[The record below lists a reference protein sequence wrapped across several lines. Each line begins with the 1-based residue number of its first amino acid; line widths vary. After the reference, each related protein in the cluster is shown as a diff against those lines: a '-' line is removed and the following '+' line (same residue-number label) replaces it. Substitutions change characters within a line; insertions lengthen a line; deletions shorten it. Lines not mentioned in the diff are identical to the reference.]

1 MHEGRVAP
9 TRSAGMSL
17 KSQCQPAL
25 GHCSSWVKA
34 FLGSQCRSGLGCDCR
49 TPSPPL
55 NGPSWVHLAHC
66 SHLEVPPH
74 PRACTHSLSSLHA
87 PGLPHQHLSITAGGE
102 FGHYTAAKV
111 RGAAEMLV
119 DVNLPSFELTRGRGC
134 SMESRGRA
142 RRSTL
147 QPGHPQ
153 TAPMGPPARTGQQQ
167 VRPTMGLQQQDSPPL
182 SQQQRAWPIGLVLVG
197 ELGARPPTPPAPPPA
212 PPPPSPPP
220 PSPNEAS
227 HLA

>member
-1 MHEGRVAP
+1 MDLAGCTWHIAP
-9 TRSAGMSL
+9 TWR
-17 KSQCQPAL
+17 
-25 GHCSSWVKA
+25 
-34 FLGSQCRSGLGCDCR
+34 
-49 TPSPPL
+49 SPP
-55 NGPSWVHLAHC
+55 P
-66 SHLEVPPH
+66 

-167 VRPTMGLQQQDSPPL
+167 VRPTMGLQQQDSPPVP
-182 SQQQRAWPIGLVLVG
+182 AAEGLANWACAG
-197 ELGARPPTPPAPPPA
+197 GGAGGSPAHSPRPPA
-212 PPPPSPPP
+212 PPP